1 MYTLRLNKKECMDL
15 IEMLE
20 SQRHEGEDM
29 ALAALRSKVKNEFQ
43 AQFRNEERAEGISQ
57 DDVLKNASI
66 AMGPSFCETCD

>member
-1 MYTLRLNKKECMDL
+1 
-15 IEMLE
+15 
-20 SQRHEGEDM
+20 M

-43 AQFRNEERAEGISQ
+43 AQFRNEERAEGISE